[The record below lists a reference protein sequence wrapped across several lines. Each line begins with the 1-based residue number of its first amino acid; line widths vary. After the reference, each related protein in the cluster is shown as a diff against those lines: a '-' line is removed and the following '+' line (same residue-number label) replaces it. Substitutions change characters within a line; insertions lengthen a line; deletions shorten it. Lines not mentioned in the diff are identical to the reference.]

1 MASYKPNA
9 QMRAAAR
16 RALEWRKKYGRGGTA
31 VGVARA
37 RDIQNGA
44 ELSASTV
51 KRMNSFFSRHG
62 VNKSKHYAKKMPDGG
77 PTAWRIAWDLWG
89 GNSGASWSARISKSM
104 KDDRAMTASV
114 EKGLKNMM
122 AEHNESVDAAH
133 KKATIGMLRKVFNRG
148 VGAYKTNPGSVRPN
162 VKSPEQWAYA
172 RCRSFLYALKNE
184 KFRSGK
190 HDTDLFPSGH
200 PLKSKK
206 DDDRSGETKMERH
219 VVNVEETENTYI
231 IEFGK
236 SERAEE
242 EVEEVEVETAAYD
255 EERDED
261 YEAMLEDMD
270 RAVAEEVSYRA
281 MDMAGSPVDEDTRTA
296 HIALSSEE
304 PVERSFGI
312 EVLEHSKEAIDMS
325 FIASGRAPLLMDH
338 DPKQQ
343 IGVVESVEL
352 DEDTRRLRAKVRF
365 GRNGLAASAFED
377 VVDGIKANISVG
389 YAINKMEKRDKDTYV
404 AKSWRPVEASL
415 VSIPADV
422 TVGVGRSSEP
432 SLETQ
437 NPHIEVRTM
446 SEENTVDVAAL
457 QDEARK
463 AERKNAAEIVE
474 LGRKHNKGD
483 LAERAISEGRSIEE
497 FRGILLDEVGSEKAL
512 VSEDIGMTRKE
523 VKRFSLVRAINA
535 LANPHDRAAQEA
547 AAFEFECSRAAS
559 DQYGKPAQGIMLP
572 ADVLRNWTRDLNT
585 TDDSNALTEDFRGGD
600 FIDVLRNQSSVMQA
614 GARILNGLQSDVKIP
629 KKASASSA
637 AWLATEGANVA
648 ESEPTFSQ
656 VSLSPKDLGAF
667 TEVTRRM
674 IAQST
679 LDIEALIRDD
689 LAQAI
694 ALAMDLAALSGSG
707 SSGQP
712 TGIKNT
718 SGINTVDFG
727 TAPDT
732 VPTFAQVVD
741 METKLGEDNALRGS
755 LAYILPASMYG
766 ALKTVEK
773 ASNTAQFVVEP
784 GGTMNGYRAIVSNQC
799 AAGDLYFGN
808 YDDLLVGMWG
818 GLDVLVDPYTNSKSG
833 TILIRAIQTMDV
845 AVRHAV
851 SFCLGND
858 GGS

>member
-1 MASYKPNA
+1 MASYKPGTT
-9 QMRAAAR
+9 MRAAAR
-16 RALEWRKKYGRGGTA
+16 RALEWRKEYGRGGTP

-37 RDIQNGA
+37 RDISNGS
-44 ELSASTV
+44 ELSESTV
-51 KRMNSFFSRHG
+51 KRMYSFFSRHSN
-62 VNKSKHYAKKMPDGG
+62 NKAKHYSKKMPDGG

-89 GNSGASWSARISKSM
+89 GNSGYSWSERIVKRLEKDRGLVESNDESKEFDM
-104 KDDRAMTASV
+104 DRQN
-114 EKGLKNMM
+114 LD
-122 AEHNESVDAAH
+122 VD
-133 KKATIGMLRKVFNRG
+133 
-148 VGAYKTNPGSVRPN
+148 
-162 VKSPEQWAYA
+162 
-172 RCRSFLYALKNE
+172 
-184 KFRSGK
+184 
-190 HDTDLFPSGH
+190 
-200 PLKSKK
+200 
-206 DDDRSGETKMERH
+206 
-219 VVNVEETENTYI
+219 VN
-231 IEFGK
+231 
-236 SERAEE
+236 E
-242 EVEEVEVETAAYD
+242 EVIVDDVSIQEEASEAELEEFEATEEVSEDEHDADYAA
-255 EERDED
+255 
-261 YEAMLEDMD
+261 MQEDMD
-270 RAVAEEVSYRA
+270 RAVAAEVSYRA
-281 MDMAGSPVDEDTRTA
+281 MAMESSPIDEEKRTA
-296 HIALSSEE
+296 MIAVSSEE
-304 PVERSFGI
+304 PVERSFGM
-312 EVLEHSKEAIDMS
+312 EVLEHSREAIDMS
-325 FIASGRAPLLMDH
+325 FIASGRAPLLLDH

-352 DEDTRRLRAKVRF
+352 DEETRRLRAKVRF
-365 GRNGLAASAFED
+365 GRNALASEAFSD
-377 VVDGIKANISVG
+377 VVDGIRANISVG
-389 YAINKMEKRDKDTYV
+389 YSINKLEKRDKDTYV

-422 TVGVGRSSEP
+422 TVGIGRSSEP

-437 NPHIEVRTM
+437 TPKIEVTQM
-446 SEENTVDVAAL
+446 SEENVVDVAAVR
-457 QDEARK
+457 DEARK

-474 LGRKHNKGD
+474 LGRRHNKQG
-483 LAERAISEGRSIEE
+483 LAEKAIQEGRSIEE
-497 FRGILLDEVGSEKAL
+497 FRGILLDEIKSTEAL
-512 VSEDIGMTRKE
+512 VRQDIGLTNKE

-559 DQYGKPAQGIMLP
+559 QAYGKPAQGVMLP

-629 KKASASSA
+629 KKATASSA
-637 AWLATEGANVA
+637 AWLASEGANVA

-656 VSLSPKDLGAF
+656 ISLTPKDLGAF

-727 TAPDT
+727 TAPDV
-732 VPTFAQVVD
+732 VPTFAQVVE

-755 LAYILPASMYG
+755 LAYIIPASMYG

-784 GGTMNGYRAIVSNQC
+784 GGTMNGYRTIVSNQC

-808 YDDLLVGMWG
+808 FDDLLVGMWG

>member
-9 QMRAAAR
+9 QMRAAAS
-16 RALEWRKKYGRGGTA
+16 RALEWRKKYGRGGTS

-37 RDIQNGA
+37 RDIKNGA

-122 AEHNESVDAAH
+122 TEHNESVDAAH
-133 KKATIGMLRKVFNRG
+133 KKATMGMLRKVFNRG

-242 EVEEVEVETAAYD
+242 EVEVEVETAAYD

-261 YEAMLEDMD
+261 YQAMLEDMD
-270 RAVAEEVSYRA
+270 RAEVDEVSYRA

-296 HIALSSEE
+296 NIALSSEE
-304 PVERSFGI
+304 PVERSFGV

-432 SLETQ
+432 SLETE
-437 NPHIEVRTM
+437 NPHIEVITM

-474 LGRKHNKGD
+474 LGRKHNKGE
-483 LAERAISEGRSIEE
+483 LAERAIAEGRSIEE

-512 VSEDIGMTRKE
+512 VSQDIGMTQKE
-523 VKRFSLVRAINA
+523 LKRFSLVRAVNA
-535 LANPHDRAAQEA
+535 LANPHDKKAQEA
-547 AAFEFECSRAAS
+547 AQFEKECSEAAAQ
-559 DQYGKPAQGIMLP
+559 QYGRTAQGIMLP
-572 ADVLRNWTRDLNT
+572 TDVMRTWKRDLNSADESELF
-585 TDDSNALTEDFRGGD
+585 TDDFRAGD
-600 FIDVLRNQSSVMQA
+600 FIDVLRNASSVMQA
-614 GARILNGLQSDVKIP
+614 GATTLNGLKGDVKIP
-629 KKASASSA
+629 KKTAAASA
-637 AWLATEGANVA
+637 AWIASEGGAATESEMTTGNV
-648 ESEPTFSQ
+648 SMT
-656 VSLSPKDLGAF
+656 PKTLGAF
-667 TEVTRRM
+667 TDVTRQLL
-674 IAQST
+674 IQSSMDVEN
-679 LDIEALIRDD
+679 LMRDD

-694 ALAMDLAALSGSG
+694 ALAIDLAGLEGSG

-712 TGIKNT
+712 TGVLNT
-718 SGINTVDFG
+718 SGINTVTNF
-727 TAPDT
+727 AAAN
-732 VPTFAQVVD
+732 PTFAEVVTL
-741 METKLGEDNALRGS
+741 ETAVAEDNALLGN
-755 LAYILPASMYG
+755 LAYIMPAAMYG
-766 ALKTVEK
+766 ALKTTEK
-773 ASNTAQFVVEP
+773 ATGTAQFVVEP
-784 GGTMNGYRAIVSNQC
+784 GGTINGYRSIVSNQGT
-799 AAGDLYFGN
+799 AGNLYFGN
-808 YDDLLVGMWG
+808 FSDLLIGFFG
-818 GLDVLVDPYTNSKSG
+818 GLDIVVDPYTASTSG
-833 TILIRAIQTMDV
+833 TVRIVALQSMDV

-851 SFCLGND
+851 SFAVGND
-858 GGS
+858 G